1 MVSLSHNYHKT
12 TLTKQKQPCE
22 LGFKADIEIKLHRP
36 VHKAEGG
43 GSLCNEIPLPKVM
56 FMEYEI
62 YTLKQTLEEGM
73 WEVIQGQ
80 M

>member
-1 MVSLSHNYHKT
+1 
-12 TLTKQKQPCE
+12 
-22 LGFKADIEIKLHRP
+22 
-36 VHKAEGG
+36 
-43 GSLCNEIPLPKVM
+43 M

-80 M
+80 MWWGVGWGADRSYPVWRIKEYILTVYTFI